1 MDFPLNPV
9 RPSENVEKSGQ
20 EGSEP
25 PDGGT
30 DMQVLLGNIGGKF
43 LEPTDHPDGE
53 SLSAAVPILSAREP
67 QLVEGLKVIVPKD
80 AKRKIAQMRKAWH
93 IYLQNSQKIN
103 TSAFNVQT
111 CSEQWF
117 MFTSP
122 VSSAV

>member
-1 MDFPLNPV
+1 MYFMVNTRLLVDFPLNPV

-53 SLSAAVPILSAREP
+53 SLSAAVPIIQSFRRENHREP

-80 AKRKIAQMRKAWH
+80 AKRKIAQMRKAWQL
-93 IYLQNSQKIN
+93 YLQNSKKKYIR
-103 TSAFNVQT
+103 F
-111 CSEQWF
+111 
-117 MFTSP
+117 
-122 VSSAV
+122 